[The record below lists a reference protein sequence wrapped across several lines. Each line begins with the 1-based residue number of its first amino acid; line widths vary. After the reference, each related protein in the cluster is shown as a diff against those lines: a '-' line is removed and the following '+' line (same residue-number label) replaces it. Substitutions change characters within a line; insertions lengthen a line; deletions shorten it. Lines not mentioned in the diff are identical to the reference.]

1 MYRTLAGEKAWC
13 APHPDL
19 TIAHCGGLGVRIR
32 RGASYIA
39 LLVGGM
45 GLRHDGEWAL
55 YAIGAVALILL
66 FVGIHNAWDTVSY
79 MVVTSGKEPEG
90 GV

>member
-1 MYRTLAGEKAWC
+1 
-13 APHPDL
+13 
-19 TIAHCGGLGVRIR
+19 
-32 RGASYIA
+32 
-39 LLVGGM
+39 M

-66 FVGIHNAWDTVSY
+66 FVGIHDAWDTVSY